1 MHFRVTTAS
10 YLRGPAVTTETFK
23 ELKKNR
29 EDVDLARALAA
40 GNVDAASGADDDNAG
55 GADDAGSISA
65 GSSSAVTSVVSG
77 AAAFSQMMN
86 EDDAYKS
93 ALDMLKQM
101 PGIDDK
107 NIRNVIDAIDC
118 IADLADMTEQQLV
131 PLIGP
136 VNAKKLYLFLN
147 RSFD

>member
-1 MHFRVTTAS
+1 M
-10 YLRGPAVTTETFK
+10 TTETFK

-40 GNVDAASGADDDNAG
+40 GNVDAAIGEDDDNAG
-55 GADDAGSISA
+55 GAEDGVGS
-65 GSSSAVTSVVSG
+65 GSGPPPGASSASG
-77 AAAFSQMMN
+77 AAAFGHMMN
-86 EDDAYKS
+86 EDDAYKA

>member
-1 MHFRVTTAS
+1 MS
-10 YLRGPAVTTETFK
+10 CRGPAITTDIFK

-40 GNVDAASGADDDNAG
+40 GNVDAAIGADDDG
-55 GADDAGSISA
+55 TDEGATSITSSTA
-65 GSSSAVTSVVSG
+65 PSSSSG
-77 AAAFSQMMN
+77 AAAFGQTMN
-86 EDDAYKS
+86 EDDAYKA

-107 NIRNVIDAIDC
+107 NIRAVIDSIDC

-131 PLIGP
+131 PLVGP